1 MTTLSWLGYGGIDS
15 TTETNYIKSLVVDEF
30 TLKNAFRGALK
41 VNGTLIVAENATFQS
56 NIVVGNLRVLDQLS
70 VQSLNVE
77 SSLST
82 DRDVNIGGN
91 LRVLSGKMYGFNGLD
106 LCGNLVLYNNLLLKQ
121 NGTGANTWVYSSFN
135 GNIGINVPAPM
146 AILDI
151 SGSYK
156 QTIDVHSRQEE
167 NINVLARNVN
177 NRGISLYANTSSS
190 RVGFHNDHAINDTT
204 PDAKIEYTSGGNLTL
219 DVSNNTLIRSRLAVS
234 SIGQTA
240 HLLNETAILYDA
252 SASQTAYLFNTYEN
266 TALRTGQT
274 LTLVSTDNSSNTFMN
289 IVAPNKSGL
298 ALGGGNYVGDSTRS
312 MGTIGIRLEDQ
323 YYPALNLVSGKSRLQ
338 YKQTVGINTHA
349 PMADQYVVDV
359 NGPIHV
365 TNGEITIMN
374 RADFEIIKMNLS
386 RTHPLY
392 GIAIGTPYLVTTNQK
407 YRQKVLYTVDGGQ
420 NWNTSLD
427 LSGSFPEEALSI
439 WKDVFV
445 FDNSLGFIVSDN
457 GSAPIYYTTNSGVSW
472 YPISGIEQSINSIYV
487 SNTKR
492 VFVALEDRSIN
503 WFDCPVTIYNSS
515 GFLAGFGVDSGTIDV
530 STIFSR
536 IIQIGG
542 YNNTLFIIGE
552 SNSQYGVSIISDI
565 NTTPVNPNNII
576 HQQSGVYKS
585 LYVLTDQ
592 TAVVVGTNVISYTN
606 NLNTW
611 TNVPTSYA
619 LNSVFMYNAQTSV
632 AVGENGT
639 IAYSLNGNQTW
650 NALSV
655 GSIRSSGTESQLLNP
670 AYSLTNVVMT
680 NLHNIIVSQT
690 IRSFVWNFSTNI
702 YGISKIINGFLPNV
716 FDNPHN
722 YVLDLSGSARISGDI
737 CISDGGKLTTTND
750 TVYLVNENAHTVF
763 IGNDASLISI
773 GNNTQGQTL
782 INRNLQVH
790 NDSSLNAQLSVGGNT
805 RLYQSLLVDK
815 DASFNANVSVAS
827 DTHLYGNLSVF
838 NPATLRSRT
847 YFLDDVSF
855 NANLVSLRDASFNG
869 RVSVGGAAVFS
880 GPLYATGDVSL
891 NANVVA
897 LRDASFNGRV
907 SVGGAAVFSG
917 PLYANNDVSLNAN
930 LVVLR
935 DSSFNGNVSIGG
947 TFTLLNDLSLNSN
960 LYVLRDASFNG
971 KLYSNTA
978 VFSGPL
984 YAASDVSLNANL
996 FVLGDASY
1004 NSRLRVGG
1012 PLYAMSDVS
1021 LNANLFVL
1029 GDASYNSRLRVGGP
1043 LYAAS
1048 DVSLNANLFVLGDAS
1063 FHNHVRVGGPLYA
1076 ASDVSLNAN
1085 LFVLGDASYNSRLHV
1100 GGPLYAMSD
1109 VSLNANLFV
1118 IGDAS
1123 YNSRLHVGGP
1133 LYAASDVSLN
1143 ADLFVLGDASF
1154 NSSIRVVGNASINGA
1169 LGVAGNSLLN
1179 GNLAVVNDT
1188 SFNGI
1193 ISIDGTTTLHSNL
1206 YALSDA
1212 CFNGNVVVQKDQTNT
1227 GNLYVGQNTTVNNSL
1242 TVRNVVYSKYFEG
1255 SGNNTDIFIGGLGL
1269 TTNDGSTTPFRTISI
1284 GSSGGIQNTQNIIR
1298 IGGGND
1304 TIIFGGG
1311 NSGIGI
1317 EKINAGKYI
1326 FVNKVGNIGT
1336 ANSSSDA
1343 GLYIVDNS
1351 NDYAG
1356 YIAVSK
1362 DMLGYKFKAPS
1373 NVSDP
1378 NILKIN
1384 INDMVLPSGI
1394 STGLVSLK
1402 RTSPISA
1409 YEVDSSFTL
1418 AVGTFDISNVLLKT
1432 YSPTYDS
1439 QNIQI
1444 IDTSLGILGN
1454 AYVLNHFSVGK
1465 TAASPANAV
1474 DISGILYT
1482 DKIAVST
1489 ASTNPNYQVEVSG
1502 NMFQSNG
1509 FIWQF

>member
-1 MTTLSWLGYGGIDS
+1 MSKGVIYYIVMTTLSWLGYGGIDS
-15 TTETNYIKSLVVDEF
+15 TTETTYLKSLVVDEF

-41 VNGTLIVAENATFQS
+41 VNGTLIVEQNATFQS

-190 RVGFHNDHAINDTT
+190 RVGFHNDRAINDTT

-219 DVSNNTLIRSRLAVS
+219 DVSDNTLIRSRLAVS

-266 TALRTGQT
+266 TAFRTGQT
-274 LTLVSTDNSSNTFMN
+274 LTLVSTDNSFNTFMN

-323 YYPALNLVSGKSRLQ
+323 YYPAMNVISGKSRLQ

-365 TNGEITIMN
+365 ANGEITIMS
-374 RADFEIIKMNLS
+374 RADFEIVKMNLS

-392 GIAIGTPYLVTTNQK
+392 GIAIGTPYLVTSNQK

-427 LSGSFPEEALSI
+427 LSGSFPELVLSI

-445 FDNSLGFIVSDN
+445 FDNSLAFIVNDN
-457 GSAPIYYTTNSGVSW
+457 ESAPIYYTTNSGVNW
-472 YPISGIEQSINSIYV
+472 YAISGIEQSIKSIYV
-487 SNTKR
+487 SSTKR
-492 VFVALEDRSIN
+492 VFVALENRSIY
-503 WFDCPVTIYNSS
+503 WFDCPVNIYTSS
-515 GFLAGFGVDSGTIDV
+515 GFLAGFGVNSGTVDV

-592 TAVVVGTNVISYTN
+592 TAVVVGTNVVSYTN

-611 TNVPTSYA
+611 TNVATSYD
-619 LNSVFMYNAQTSV
+619 LNSVFMYNAQTTV

-655 GSIRSSGTESQLLNP
+655 HSIRSSGTESQLLNP

-750 TVYLVNENAHTVF
+750 TFYLVNENAHTVF

-773 GNNTQGQTL
+773 GNHTQGQTL

-790 NDSSLNAQLSVGGNT
+790 NDSSLNRQLSVGGNT

-847 YFLDDVSF
+847 YFLDDASL
-855 NANLVSLRDASFNG
+855 NANLFVLRDSSFNG

-880 GPLYATGDVSL
+880 GPLYTTG
-891 NANVVA
+891 
-897 LRDASFNGRV
+897 
-907 SVGGAAVFSG
+907 
-917 PLYANNDVSLNAN
+917 
-930 LVVLR
+930 
-935 DSSFNGNVSIGG
+935 
-947 TFTLLNDLSLNSN
+947 
-960 LYVLRDASFNG
+960 
-971 KLYSNTA
+971 
-978 VFSGPL
+978 
-984 YAASDVSLNANL
+984 DVSLNANL

-1012 PLYAMSDVS
+1012 PLYAAGDVSLNANLFVLGDASYNSRLRVGGPLYAAGDVS

-1085 LFVLGDASYNSRLHV
+1085 LFVLGDASYNSRL
-1100 GGPLYAMSD
+1100 
-1109 VSLNANLFV
+1109 
-1118 IGDAS
+1118 
-1123 YNSRLHVGGP
+1123 RVGGP

-1143 ADLFVLGDASF
+1143 ANLFVLGDASYNSRLRVGGPLYVASDVSLNANLFVLGDASF
-1154 NSSIRVVGNASINGA
+1154 HNHVRVVGNASINGG
-1169 LGVAGNSLLN
+1169 LDVAGNSLLN

-1193 ISIDGTTTLHSNL
+1193 ISIGGTTTLRSNV

-1212 CFNGNVVVQKDQTNT
+1212 CFNGNVVVQHDLTNN
-1227 GNLYVGQNTTVNNSL
+1227 GNVYVGQNATVNNSL

-1255 SGNNTDIFIGGLGL
+1255 SGNNADIFIGGLGL